1 MCKEVKLSEK
11 VLFADFANTD
21 LVEFKYNIDPW
32 DSSTSSIEMVV
43 HDRAG
48 TFRKFKF
55 NKVSN
60 LTIEEGFTGYLGGT
74 AIVDISC
81 RQWSHAQI
89 EIQNFESD
97 PGINFLAMTVEV
109 SDVAGNYT

>member
-21 LVEFKYNIDPW
+21 LVELKYNIDPW

-74 AIVDISC
+74 AIVANGHMLKSKFKTLS
-81 RQWSHAQI
+81 RT
-89 EIQNFESD
+89 
-97 PGINFLAMTVEV
+97 LV
-109 SDVAGNYT
+109 STFWQ